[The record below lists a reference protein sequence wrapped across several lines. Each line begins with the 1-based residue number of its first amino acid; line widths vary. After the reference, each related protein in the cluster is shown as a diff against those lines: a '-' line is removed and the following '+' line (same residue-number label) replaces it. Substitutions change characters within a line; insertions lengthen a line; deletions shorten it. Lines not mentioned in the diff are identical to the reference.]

1 MTVWCPELDA
11 ACTECASARW
21 CHERAEHGGDIFEL
35 REAMERLEQRE
46 RERKA
51 NEGGEGA

>member
-51 NEGGEGA
+51 SEGSGER